1 MFAYIVRRLAL
12 MLVTLFG
19 ISVIIFVLLRIVPGN
34 IVDILFDA
42 AGFVDPA
49 DKANLEKELG
59 LNQPIVVQYLQWIGG
74 LLHGDLGYSY
84 VSEKPAL
91 QEILPR
97 IPITARLAGLALLF
111 STSIGIPLGVI
122 SAVHQG
128 TRLDYVLRVVSLS
141 GLSLPSFWLGL
152 LILMASVSL
161 FGSMPIFNPNPRTWT
176 EAFAIYCV
184 PAMAV
189 GFRSAALTMRITR
202 SSMLEVLRQDYIRTA
217 RAKGASE
224 ASVNY
229 RHALKN
235 AILPVITVIGI
246 EAAFLIGGLIVTETV
261 FNIPGVARFL
271 VEALRWRDYPIVQN
285 LVMLIAVVVVVREL
299 HRRHALCRDRSAH
312 PLHGLGDISLAVVNY
327 DSELK
332 RAGADATHGWR
343 RLTFLAQRYMLGTVG
358 LIIMV
363 LFVWVAISANL
374 ISRFDP
380 LSVDS
385 AHRLSPPDWRHWMG
399 TDSFGRDVWSRI
411 IHGARISLAVGI
423 GSTALGSSLGV
434 IIGLASGYL
443 SGWVDLVFQR
453 VTDILQALPL
463 LVLALVMT
471 AALGPS
477 LPNVIIAIAIPLI
490 PTVARVIRANT
501 LALRELPFV
510 EAAKSIGMS
519 ETRIAL
525 RHVLPNTMAPL
536 IVLATAQLGSTI
548 LTEASLSFLGLG
560 IPEPYP
566 SWGRMLSESAAEY
579 VRVAPW
585 LVIFPGVAI
594 SLAVFGTNLFGD
606 ALRDILDP
614 RQRG

>member
-1 MFAYIVRRLAL
+1 M
-12 MLVTLFG
+12 
-19 ISVIIFVLLRIVPGN
+19 
-34 IVDILFDA
+34 
-42 AGFVDPA
+42 
-49 DKANLEKELG
+49 
-59 LNQPIVVQYLQWIGG
+59 
-74 LLHGDLGYSY
+74 
-84 VSEKPAL
+84 
-91 QEILPR
+91 
-97 IPITARLAGLALLF
+97 
-111 STSIGIPLGVI
+111 
-122 SAVHQG
+122 
-128 TRLDYVLRVVSLS
+128 
-141 GLSLPSFWLGL
+141 
-152 LILMASVSL
+152 
-161 FGSMPIFNPNPRTWT
+161 
-176 EAFAIYCV
+176 
-184 PAMAV
+184 
-189 GFRSAALTMRITR
+189 
-202 SSMLEVLRQDYIRTA
+202 
-217 RAKGASE
+217 
-224 ASVNY
+224 
-229 RHALKN
+229 
-235 AILPVITVIGI
+235 
-246 EAAFLIGGLIVTETV
+246 
-261 FNIPGVARFL
+261 
-271 VEALRWRDYPIVQN
+271 
-285 LVMLIAVVVVVREL
+285 
-299 HRRHALCRDRSAH
+299 
-312 PLHGLGDISLAVVNY
+312 AVVNY

-343 RLTFLAQRYMLGTVG
+343 RLAFLAQRYMLGTVG